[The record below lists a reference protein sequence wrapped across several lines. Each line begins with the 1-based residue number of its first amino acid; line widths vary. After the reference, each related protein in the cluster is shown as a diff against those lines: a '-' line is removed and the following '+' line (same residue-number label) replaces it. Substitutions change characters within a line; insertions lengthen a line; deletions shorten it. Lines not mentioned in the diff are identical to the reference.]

1 MGEFTSFALRS
12 GFDTSWRR
20 AETPAI
26 IKKSFK
32 NGEATEVTIVL
43 FSMSPVAPAGA
54 CMCKLNL
61 FAAVALTWLW
71 EARSGSVSTC
81 LWKKPTP
88 LAFTEES
95 APPRVTVLGMK
106 QLLVP
111 WLFFSLSSAGSSGEA
126 SSCAPKSLLP
136 GEEPRVCSC
145 PWHGCLTAP
154 LAALLHTAVSRGFG
168 TKKKFTSD

>member
-1 MGEFTSFALRS
+1 MQAELICS
-12 GFDTSWRR
+12 GCFDLTLGS
-20 AETPAI
+20 
-26 IKKSFK
+26 
-32 NGEATEVTIVL
+32 TEWVCQHL
-43 FSMSPVAPAGA
+43 FVEKTNS
-54 CMCKLNL
+54 
-61 FAAVALTWLW
+61 
-71 EARSGSVSTC
+71 SG
-81 LWKKPTP
+81 LHRG
-88 LAFTEES
+88 S

-136 GEEPRVCSC
+136 GEEPCVCSC

-168 TKKKFTSD
+168 TKKKVYFRLRVFLCSTFFFVLFLFDSHDSLSSLLWKI